1 MKRTAAILLLLAML
15 FGLAACGG
23 GTSAS
28 TEPSVE
34 ASADVS
40 AAPSIEPSVAPSEEP
55 SEEPS
60 EAPSEEPSVEPS
72 EEPSVEP
79 SVAPSEEPSTEP
91 SEEPSSEPSA
101 VPSEAPSETP
111 STAPSEEP
119 SEIPS
124 EDPNVETSGSIEETV
139 AVGTKTGDDVLDDAV
154 LEVIEDVCSADASLE
169 DNLGAL
175 FDWMTKNLTYR
186 NVTVDLSNGYTD
198 ELVTDIAKTLITTY
212 RGACEHN
219 AALMKVFC
227 DRLGAPAI
235 CVSGDFKN
243 ESGAWVEHAWCIC
256 EIDGAYRHIDVLY
269 GRNHTHGNARTMF
282 LVTDEKFS
290 ATHRW
295 NAEDYPACE

>member
-1 MKRTAAILLLLAML
+1 MRRTAAILLLVAML
-15 FGLAACGG
+15 LGLAACGG
-23 GTSAS
+23 ETVSS
-28 TEPSVE
+28 TEPSTEV
-34 ASADVS
+34 SADVS
-40 AAPSIEPSVAPSEEP
+40 AVPST
-55 SEEPS
+55 
-60 EAPSEEPSVEPS
+60 EPSVEPS
-72 EEPSVEP
+72 EEPSEVPSEEP
-79 SVAPSEEPSTEP
+79 SYEPSIEPSEEPSIEPSEEPSTEP
-91 SEEPSSEPSA
+91 SDEPSEEPSAAPSEAPSAEPSKAPSA
-101 VPSEAPSETP
+101 VPSE
-111 STAPSEEP
+111 EP
-119 SEIPS
+119 SKDPS
-124 EDPNVETSGSIEETV
+124 VETSGSIEDTV

-198 ELVTDIAKTLITTY
+198 ELVIDIAKTLITTY

-243 ESGAWVEHAWCIC
+243 ESGQWVEHAWCIC

-269 GRNHTHGNARTMF
+269 GRNHTRGNARSMF

-295 NAEDYPACE
+295 NEEDYPACE

>member
-15 FGLAACGG
+15 FGLASCGG

-40 AAPSIEPSVAPSEEP
+40 AAPSAPASVEPSKIPSEEP

-60 EAPSEEPSVEPS
+60 EAPSVEPSAEPSEEPSAEPS
-72 EEPSVEP
+72 EEPSV
-79 SVAPSEEPSTEP
+79 
-91 SEEPSSEPSA
+91 
-101 VPSEAPSETP
+101 APSETP
-111 STAPSEEP
+111 SEAPSEEP

-124 EDPNVETSGSIEETV
+124 EDPGVETSGSIEETV

-198 ELVTDIAKTLITTY
+198 ELVIDIAKTLITTY

-227 DRLGAPAI
+227 DRLGAPAV

-282 LVTDEKFS
+282 LVTDDKFS
-290 ATHRW
+290 DTHRW